1 MDYGG
6 LLTDSADFT
15 RIALTGDLRRGAI
28 LIILYALMT
37 LALSTLPLVLILDR
51 VLRFAAIAVV
61 VAVSLV
67 AGLVLFGYFS
77 RVYRRPRTPPDL
89 EDPAGLALA
98 GVRLV
103 VVSVA
108 YLLPVLAVVLIFGG
122 LGVTGIL
129 ASSQSQDIAA
139 LFSALATLGFGILLA
154 LIVWVVVGMISSLA
168 LVRCARRDGVGEAFN
183 VAAILEHIGRIGWVN
198 YIVALLVLW
207 IVLGIAYVAVGIF
220 SGLPVIGWV
229 AGIVIGPAAMIFAAR
244 YLSLVYDSA
253 PAP

>member
-6 LLTDSADFT
+6 LLTDSAEFT
-15 RIALTGDLRRGAI
+15 RTALTGDLRRGAV
-28 LIILYALMT
+28 LIVLYALMT
-37 LALSTLPLVLILDR
+37 LALPALPLVLPLDR
-51 VLRFAAIAVV
+51 VFRFAAIAIV

-67 AGLVLFGYFS
+67 AGLMLNGYAY
-77 RVYRRPRTPPDL
+77 RIYRRPRTPPDL

-103 VVSVA
+103 VVSVV
-108 YLLPVLAVVLIFGG
+108 YLLPVLAVILIFGG

-129 ASSQSQDIAA
+129 ASGQSQDIAA
-139 LFSALATLGFGILLA
+139 LVSALTTLGFGILLA
-154 LIVWVVVGMISSLA
+154 LIVWVVVGLFSSLA
-168 LVRCARRDGVGEAFN
+168 LVRCARRDGVREAFN
-183 VAAILEHIGRIGWVN
+183 FAAILEHIGRIGWVN

-229 AGIVIGPAAMIFAAR
+229 AGIVIGLAAMIFAAR

-253 PAP
+253 PAS